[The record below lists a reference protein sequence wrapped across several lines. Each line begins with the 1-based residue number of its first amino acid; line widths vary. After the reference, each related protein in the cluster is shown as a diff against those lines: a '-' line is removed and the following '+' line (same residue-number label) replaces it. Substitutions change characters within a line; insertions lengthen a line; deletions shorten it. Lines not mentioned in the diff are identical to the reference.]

1 MGLLGAI
8 SAAHADC
15 GRERVTVVG
24 GPEEQDRACAALSKV
39 GDYFARGGFQ
49 IQFELTVRFVT
60 QVELN
65 DSSTAHQS
73 VSGYYRANNNEIL
86 MLRANAPW
94 TSERK
99 PWHLSWD
106 EEIGLSIL
114 EHEVAH
120 AALAYIMGGNYERLP
135 HAWHE
140 ALAYAIQISLMKP
153 ELRAKVLTKFPAV
166 QAFGSTLE
174 INDVVYAF
182 DPDVFAVAAYKTYVK
197 NGDIEFLKQAIDL
210 KFELS
215 DPTGF

>member
-1 MGLLGAI
+1 M
-8 SAAHADC
+8 
-15 GRERVTVVG
+15 TVVG

-99 PWHLSWD
+99 PWHL
-106 EEIGLSIL
+106 
-114 EHEVAH
+114 
-120 AALAYIMGGNYERLP
+120 
-135 HAWHE
+135 
-140 ALAYAIQISLMKP
+140 
-153 ELRAKVLTKFPAV
+153 
-166 QAFGSTLE
+166 
-174 INDVVYAF
+174 
-182 DPDVFAVAAYKTYVK
+182 
-197 NGDIEFLKQAIDL
+197 
-210 KFELS
+210 
-215 DPTGF
+215 